1 MKKLA
6 TIVALAGILI
16 SGPALAQS
24 PQRNGGHNPAATN
37 EPLQDGSVYWRGTKR
52 GQDPDWFIRFQ
63 ILRDA
68 EAAHT

>member
-16 SGPALAQS
+16 SGPALAQN
-24 PQRNGGHNPAATN
+24 PKNGARGPAATN
-37 EPLQDGSVYWRGTKR
+37 EPLRDESVYWRGTKR

>member
-6 TIVALAGILI
+6 TIVALTGILI
-16 SGPALAQS
+16 SGPAPAQKYDTYS
-24 PQRNGGHNPAATN
+24 PAATN
-37 EPLQDGSVYWRGTKR
+37 GQSPDGVYWRGAKR
-52 GQDPDWFIRFQ
+52 GQDPDWFIRFE

>member
-6 TIVALAGILI
+6 TIAALAGILI
-16 SGPALAQS
+16 SGPALAQNAK
-24 PQRNGGHNPAATN
+24 NGARGSAVTN
-37 EPLQDGSVYWRGTKR
+37 GQSQDDAVYWRGTKR

>member
-16 SGPALAQS
+16 SGPALAQNAK
-24 PQRNGGHNPAATN
+24 NGAQGPAATN
-37 EPLQDGSVYWRGTKR
+37 GQSPDGVYWRGTKR

>member
-6 TIVALAGILI
+6 TILALAGILI
-16 SGPALAQS
+16 SAPALAQG
-24 PQRNGGHNPAATN
+24 PKNGARQPAATN
-37 EPLQDGSVYWRGTKR
+37 GQSQDDSVYWRGTKR